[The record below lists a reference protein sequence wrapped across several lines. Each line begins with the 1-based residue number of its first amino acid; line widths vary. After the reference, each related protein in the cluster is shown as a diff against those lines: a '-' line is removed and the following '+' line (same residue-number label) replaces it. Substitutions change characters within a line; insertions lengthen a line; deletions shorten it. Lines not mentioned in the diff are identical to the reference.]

1 MKKKLLA
8 LTLGLAVT
16 LTSATAFAMTTQ
28 EAKNLADTFVP
39 ADAKY
44 SKLMRL
50 DNEIEFYYYTPAYR
64 YEVEFDTKREMVK
77 GLSIERIAP
86 VKYADTKISQDE
98 AIAVL
103 TEHYPDAK
111 LTHIYQYNESGND
124 IYEMEFILD
133 DCHGEMD
140 ILASDGTILDI
151 DIDY

>member
-8 LTLGLAVT
+8 LTLGLTVV

-124 IYEMEFILD
+124 IYEMEFLLD

>member
-50 DNEIEFYYYTPAYR
+50 EGEIEFYYYTPAYR

-77 GLSIERIAP
+77 GLAIERIAP
-86 VKYADTKISQDE
+86 VRQTDE
-98 AIAVL
+98 RINQSKAIEIL
-103 TEHYPDAK
+103 HKHYPDAQ
-111 LTHIYQYNESGND
+111 LTNIYQYAEWGND
-124 IYEMEFILD
+124 VYEMQFLLD
-133 DCHGEMD
+133 NCHGEMD
-140 ILASDGTILDI
+140 VLASDGTILEI

>member
-8 LTLGLAVT
+8 LTLGLAVV

-124 IYEMEFILD
+124 IYEMEFLLD

>member
-16 LTSATAFAMTTQ
+16 LTSATAFAMTMQ

-44 SKLMRL
+44 SKLLRL
-50 DNEIEFYYYTPAYR
+50 DNEVEFYYYTPAYR

-77 GLSIERIAP
+77 GLAIDRIAP
-86 VKYADTKISQDE
+86 VQHVDTKISLDA

-103 TEHYPDAK
+103 HA
-111 LTHIYQYNESGND
+111 H
-124 IYEMEFILD
+124 
-133 DCHGEMD
+133 
-140 ILASDGTILDI
+140 
-151 DIDY
+151 

>member
-77 GLSIERIAP
+77 GLSIKRIAP

-124 IYEMEFILD
+124 IYEMDFLLD

>member
-16 LTSATAFAMTTQ
+16 LTSATAFAMTVQ

-50 DNEIEFYYYTPAYR
+50 DDEIEFYYYTPAYR

-77 GLSIERIAP
+77 GLAIERIAP
-86 VKYADTKISQDE
+86 IKYADTKISQDE

-103 TEHYPDAK
+103 KEHYPDAQLK
-111 LTHIYQYNESGND
+111 NIYQYTESGNP
-124 IYEMEFILD
+124 IYEMEFLLD

-140 ILASDGTILDI
+140 VLASDGTILDI
-151 DIDY
+151 DLDY

>member
-16 LTSATAFAMTTQ
+16 LTSATAFAMTVQ

-50 DNEIEFYYYTPAYR
+50 EGEIEFYYYTPAYR

-86 VKYADTKISQDE
+86 VQHTDTKISQDE
-98 AIAVL
+98 AIAIL
-103 TEHYPDAK
+103 KEHYPDAS
-111 LTHIYQYNESGND
+111 LTNICQYKESGDD
-124 IYEMEFILD
+124 IYEMDFLLD
-133 DCHGEMD
+133 NCHGEMD
-140 ILASDGTILDI
+140 VLASDGTILDI

>member
-44 SKLMRL
+44 SKLLRL
-50 DNEIEFYYYTPAYR
+50 DNEVEFYYYTPAYR

-77 GLSIERIAP
+77 GLAIERIAP
-86 VKYADTKISQDE
+86 VQQVDTKISQDE

-103 TEHYPDAK
+103 HEHYPDAK
-111 LTHIYQYNESGND
+111 LLNIYQYVESGND
-124 IYEMEFILD
+124 IYEMEFLLD
-133 DCHGEMD
+133 NCHGEMD
-140 ILASDGTILDI
+140 VLAADGTILDI

>member
-8 LTLGLAVT
+8 LTLGLAVV